1 MAKNL
6 KIRDLTLRDGQQSS
20 FATRMNQAQIDRVL
34 PYYKDAGF
42 YAMEVWGGAVPDS
55 VMRYLNENPWTR
67 LETIHKAVGG
77 VSKLTAL
84 SRGRNL
90 FGYAPYTDEIIEG
103 FCRNSIESGLGI
115 MRIFDCLNDVDNV
128 KSTIKYVKKYGGIA
142 DCAVCYTVDPK
153 YPKLSFFDKLK
164 GKKNPA
170 PVFTDDYFVGKAK
183 EVAALGADMI
193 TIKDMSG
200 LIPPQRVSALVK
212 KLKAAVNV
220 PIDFHTHCTPGYGLA
235 SVYAA
240 IAAGVDV
247 VDTNCWWFGGGT
259 GAPAVE
265 LVYLFCQ
272 KLGIDMGVNM
282 EAVAK
287 INEELKSIRSELN
300 VSVFGKDKPAP
311 KAFNPM
317 TDAVPAEVDAQLDR
331 AIKAA
336 QADDFATLLDA
347 AQKIEAYFGFPAPN
361 ELVQKAEIPGGMYS
375 NMVAQLQQL
384 KAEEILPR
392 AMELIPTVRLSAGLP
407 PLVTPTSQIV
417 GAQAVNCAMDEKA
430 GRAMYTNKNTQFVNL
445 VKGEYGK
452 TPVKIDP
459 AFREKICGFSEERPY
474 DVSKYQM
481 QPNPELPEA
490 GGVKLAENE
499 KEVLLLELFPLV
511 AKGYLAGVKKAR
523 YAASPKGQVEK
534 AMAAAKEAA
543 SNVVEKVKEV
553 AADIKEGIANLGEPK
568 EIEGKTVNAPL
579 PGRVIDFK
587 VKIGDKVAPGQEVA
601 VLEAMKMENS
611 VTTEI
616 GGYVRQ
622 FLAKEGENV
631 QTDAPL
637 LEIVD
642 HEIPLSERVAAVAA
656 TVKEAVAEVVAE
668 AKEEIAE
675 IKEEIKEAISAE
687 RKEVVGPTINA
698 PLPGRVIEIKVK
710 VGDTVTSGQEIA
722 ILEAMKME
730 NSISADR
737 SGKVRQI
744 LVDEGENVQ
753 TDAPIIE
760 LE

>member
-1 MAKNL
+1 MAKVL

-20 FATRMNQAQIDRVL
+20 FATRMTQAQVERCL
-34 PYYKDAGF
+34 PFYKDAHF
-42 YAMEVWGGAVPDS
+42 FAMEVWGGAVPDS

-67 LETIHKAVGG
+67 LESIKAAVGD

-153 YPKLSFFDKLK
+153 YPKLSLWDKIK

-170 PVFTDDYFVGKAK
+170 LVFTDDYFVGKAK
-183 EVAALGADMI
+183 ELAALGADMI

-212 KLKAAVNV
+212 KLKAAVNI

-259 GAPAVE
+259 GAPALE

-272 KLGIDMGVNM
+272 KLGIDLGVNM

-287 INEELKSIRSELN
+287 INEELKNIRTELN
-300 VSVFGKDKPAP
+300 VSVFGSDKPAP
-311 KAFNPM
+311 KPFNPL
-317 TDAVPAEVDAQLDR
+317 TDAVPAEVEAELNR
-331 AIKAA
+331 AVKAA
-336 QADDFATLLDA
+336 QSEDFATLLAA
-347 AQKIEAYFGFPAPN
+347 AQAIEAYFGFPAPN
-361 ELVQKAEIPGGMYS
+361 KLVQEYS
-375 NMVAQLQQL
+375 NMVAQLQAL
-384 KAEEILPR
+384 KAEDILPR

-417 GAQAVNCAMDEKA
+417 GAQAVNCALDEKA
-430 GRAMYTNKNTQFVNL
+430 GRAMYTTKNNQFVNL

-452 TPVKIDP
+452 TPVAIDP
-459 AFREKICGFSEERPY
+459 EFRLQICGVREETAY
-474 DVSKYQM
+474 DISKYQQ
-481 QPNPELPEA
+481 QPNPELAEA

-511 AKGYLAGVKKAR
+511 AKPYLTGVKKAA
-523 YAASPKGQVEK
+523 YEAKAAAEAPKEK
-534 AMAAAKEAA
+534 AKEVVAEVKQPITGKTIVAPLPGKVIDIKVKVGDTVAPGQEVVVLEAMKMENSITSDFGGVVKQILVAVGDNVATDAIIIEVGDAAAPAPAA
-543 SNVVEKVKEV
+543 PAAAVTGNKVV
-553 AADIKEGIANLGEPK
+553 
-568 EIEGKTVNAPL
+568 APL
-579 PGRVIDFK
+579 PGRVISLK
-587 VKIGDKVAPGQEVA
+587 VKVGDAVAAGDEVA

-611 VTTEI
+611 ITSDYSGTVAQI
-616 GGYVRQ
+616 LV
-622 FLAKEGENV
+622 AEGENIA
-631 QTDAPL
+631 TDA
-637 LEIVD
+637 
-642 HEIPLSERVAAVAA
+642 
-656 TVKEAVAEVVAE
+656 
-668 AKEEIAE
+668 
-675 IKEEIKEAISAE
+675 
-687 RKEVVGPTINA
+687 
-698 PLPGRVIEIKVK
+698 VI
-710 VGDTVTSGQEIA
+710 
-722 ILEAMKME
+722 M
-730 NSISADR
+730 
-737 SGKVRQI
+737 
-744 LVDEGENVQ
+744 
-753 TDAPIIE
+753 IIG
-760 LE
+760 